1 MYKKFSIDDIQK
13 VKNNFIPNLYQIIKK
28 EKCQWINDLVKF
40 IFKEG
45 NDVYFFDRWNPS
57 FKISKKWE
65 ELELTDEQERI
76 QLIIPIN
83 DKSKLQNLLKTYI
96 VKKERQTWQKSIE
109 QILFDEFKTWLF
121 NTILDKPYMVY
132 DIETTMWVWDNLDSY
147 EFLLAYS
154 MSPWNQKMDYKYI
167 EKDWLKEFAQKLI
180 NFDGYVIWFNS
191 FAFDNPITIKQWW
204 FWKEELEKLN
214 KKSLDIFY
222 FIRNMTWKRIWLNKL
237 SEAFIGIKKTLE
249 SGAEWEWLWKKYLET
264 NDQKFLDEFKKYC
277 KNDVRMTAFILL
289 YLLHFKKIY
298 IEWEEKTF
306 DIKEFVKYA
315 RPKEDIKKDNENFNN
330 QSIF

>member
-28 EKCQWINDLVKF
+28 EKCQGINDLVKF

-45 NDVYFFDRWNPS
+45 NDVYFFDRGNPS
-57 FKISKKWE
+57 FKISKKGE

-96 VKKERQTWQKSIE
+96 VKKERQTGQKSIE
-109 QILFDEFKTWLF
+109 QILFDEFKTGLF

-132 DIETTMWVWDNLDSY
+132 DIETTMGVGDNLDSY

-154 MSPWNQKMDYKYI
+154 MSPGNQKMDYKYI
-167 EKDWLKEFAQKLI
+167 EKDGLKEFAQKLI
-180 NFDGYVIWFNS
+180 NFDGYVIGFNS
-191 FAFDNPITIKQWW
+191 FAFDNPITIKQGG
-204 FWKEELEKLN
+204 FGKEELEKLN

-222 FIRNMTWKRIWLNKL
+222 FIRNMTGKRIGLNKL

-249 SGAEWEWLWKKYLET
+249 SGAEGEGLWKKYLET

-298 IEWEEKTF
+298 IEGEEKTF